1 MAHLSPDTF
10 VDLLDGTTREDAVP
24 HLATCEVCR
33 LELESLRATWQAAVE
48 ADVPEPSPL
57 FWDHLSARVASAVA
71 AEGQATPA
79 PWWRLGWSWNMAGLV
94 GAAAAAVLVAVLVRP
109 FDPAAPM
116 TTVMPEAVAALSG
129 QNELLAPLADDESM
143 ALVADLAG
151 ELDWDGV
158 SEVGLA
164 SEGGAARAVAELDEA
179 ERVELRRLL
188 AEELGPAAG
197 TL

>member
-1 MAHLSPDTF
+1 
-10 VDLLDGTTREDAVP
+10 
-24 HLATCEVCR
+24 
-33 LELESLRATWQAAVE
+33 
-48 ADVPEPSPL
+48 
-57 FWDHLSARVASAVA
+57 
-71 AEGQATPA
+71 
-79 PWWRLGWSWNMAGLV
+79 
-94 GAAAAAVLVAVLVRP
+94 
-109 FDPAAPM
+109 M